1 MNKINSI
8 FIFFIL
14 LNSCSKNNNMIPNV
28 PVNFRIQASELGGV
42 GSAIYTETEY
52 GIRGIIIYHY
62 NTNEYIA
69 YERAC
74 SFKPSDN
81 CESVQLNN
89 EKNPS
94 YLVDKCCNSKFLIEN
109 GIPFDGPAL
118 RALKQYYTEFDGTYI
133 NISN

>member
-1 MNKINSI
+1 MNKIISI

-14 LNSCSKNNNMIPNV
+14 LNSCSKNNNLIPNV
-28 PVNFRIQASELGGV
+28 PVDFRIQASEIGGV

-81 CESVQLNN
+81 CN
-89 EKNPS
+89 ELSEKEIISAVNWLPVWFWTAATSRPRATS
-94 YLVDKCCNSKFLIEN
+94 YVS
-109 GIPFDGPAL
+109 
-118 RALKQYYTEFDGTYI
+118 
-133 NISN
+133 